1 MNTYCIKPQFA
12 PALGPLFAKFA
23 AFCRK
28 MQCNLVQNAV
38 QFGAKRSAIWC
49 KTQCNL
55 VQNAVRFDAKHKVK
69 WCKTRGNT
77 YKYPPLW
84 YKKDL
89 YKPLKTWLKR
99 AKQLLKSGVLGAKS
113 GELDFK
119 NYDTATKLERLKG
132 TKCRFCSQKRTNQR
146 A

>member
-38 QFGAKRSAIWC
+38 
-49 KTQCNL
+49 
-55 VQNAVRFDAKHKVK
+55 RFDAKRKEK

-99 AKQLLKSGVLGAKS
+99 AK
-113 GELDFK
+113 
-119 NYDTATKLERLKG
+119 
-132 TKCRFCSQKRTNQR
+132 
-146 A
+146 